1 MVSEYQFSRGSI
13 NITPTP
19 LMLRYMYFVSH
30 VVIRVCIHAK
40 TTSYHIPLNSDFIV
54 ITMYTFDGAETS

>member
-1 MVSEYQFSRGSI
+1 MLSKYHVSRGGI

-30 VVIRVCIHAK
+30 DVIRVCIHAK
-40 TTSYHIPLNSDFIV
+40 TTSYHIPLDSDFIV
-54 ITMYTFDGAETS
+54 ITM